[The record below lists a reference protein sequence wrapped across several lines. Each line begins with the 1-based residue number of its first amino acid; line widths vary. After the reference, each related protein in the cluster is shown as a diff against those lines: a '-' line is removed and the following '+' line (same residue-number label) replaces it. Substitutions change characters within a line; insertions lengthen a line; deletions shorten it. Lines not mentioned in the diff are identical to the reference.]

1 MANDGGDTSETMYV
15 HSITKSNFTVNR
27 KNVSTSNWKWFAI
40 GY

>member
-1 MANDGGDTSETMYV
+1 MANDGNDIGETMNVYN
-15 HSITKSNFTVNR
+15 ITKSNFTVNR